1 MFEKMGREPSR
12 RIGGGWIPPNWKS
25 LLISFIYIKNKFFF
39 KKVFFQRRIWSLD
52 AYLFKIGPDRDK
64 MINNQWQEVIKE
76 SDHLSWNLLTNENTI
91 ENDAATDTDS
101 DENIEEIGALKNK
114 QTNKQNKKNHIQQL
128 CIMLMV

>member
-1 MFEKMGREPSR
+1 
-12 RIGGGWIPPNWKS
+12 
-25 LLISFIYIKNKFFF
+25 
-39 KKVFFQRRIWSLD
+39 
-52 AYLFKIGPDRDK
+52 